1 MKMMK
6 KPTRAIAVVLTLAL
20 LLPSALTLPLS
31 TAAEEN
37 STESYFRKSEMT
49 DKEWSLLGDL
59 MNEYTSF
66 VVTKHKQLG
75 GSHYAYTEA
84 VSDTYGASSPNGE
97 EDTMF
102 HPNSQLVLVE
112 LERGDDEVKKRETV
126 LLESRTG
133 VIRDPDVSPDG
144 TKVLFSWKQH
154 QTQDDYHIYEY
165 DLITR
170 TYRQLTFG
178 LGVADTEPRYLPDGN
193 ILFSSTRCIQTV
205 DCWKVPVANLYVCN
219 ADGQNIIR
227 LGYDQVHTTYPTVTS
242 DGRVLYTRWDYNDRN
257 QMFVQGVFQ
266 MFPDGTN
273 QTEVYGNNSNFPTT
287 LLHTREVPGR
297 SDLYI
302 SIASGHHNTQIGKLV
317 MIDTSKGRNDDSAIS
332 FILPDEGCSKDDN
345 LDNQIT
351 LEGAQY
357 KYPYPLNDSQF
368 LVSCSEEGYN
378 NGDSTAFDICL
389 MDTRG
394 TKVELVSGSATYPAS
409 QIVPVTRRTLHE
421 RPSMVNYALTTGN
434 YYIGDIYEGDGLKG
448 IERGAAKY
456 LRVVE
461 LEFRAY
467 AIGDTT
473 ASGTGTANV
482 FTPIATGNGAWDVKK
497 VLGIVPIEEDGSVLF
512 KAPSETALY
521 FQVLDEEGSV
531 IQSMRSWTTLM
542 PGETFSCV
550 GCHEDKNTVPP
561 ASSRPTMAMAKGVK
575 EIQPDLWQV
584 GEGYEDYD
592 PYTDAKGFDYVDE
605 IQPIWDEY
613 CTSEGCHNDL
623 ESAFNAINASAMGG
637 SNTDLGIEEGES
649 IDIFGIGEEW
659 KYIKGA
665 ALNTVPADWNSLGF
679 DDSAWSTGKAPFGD
693 RTDNNVRFATSWNGN
708 DKYIWLRKT
717 FTIDDLS
724 EFENVIV
731 KLKTYFDDNPEFYI
745 NGYKFYEPADWV
757 DAYTEVKLTT
767 SQSKTFASYLQEGEN
782 VLAIRCEN
790 GVGGRM
796 IDTSLALI
804 KRIDNSDAGQSTYSG
819 PFCLSGMMMG
829 SNRMG
834 KEMPLSYLI
843 LTGSRAA
850 SGTGNNACWVGDST
864 NQYTNWISGMSQC
877 EMLEPY
883 QFGSANSALIDL
895 FLEEHSGVELTDVE
909 LRKIKAWIDL
919 GVPCYGSYEEG
930 NIWNDNWQRWADE
943 YQSKRDY
950 YDKMNELARA
960 ARAAGVNAAASEVS
974 ISYTSG
980 STVYENWYNFSGVSK
995 LEVPQKYKSGDKVTV
1010 TLPDGQHYLGLT
1022 LDTLLGEAII
1032 YVPDGV
1038 YTFTLPDNL
1047 SPYNRTFRNA
1057 SSHTITARVIGEDEL
1072 GERRNLAVNQYD
1084 LTDLNGRMTVTGYP
1098 HATTN
1103 SNYNNDAQFIV
1114 RNAIDGVSANQGHG
1128 GYPVQSW
1135 GPAQG
1140 SGKWMQVDFGRE
1152 VSVDEVVIAIR
1163 ADFPHDTYFESAT
1176 LEFSDGTKI
1185 DISIEKTEKEQTF
1198 TFDAVKTSYVKLTNL
1213 KVVDIAGDD
1222 WAAITEFEVYGS
1234 EAIG

>member
-6 KPTRAIAVVLTLAL
+6 KFTRVLAVLLTLAL
-20 LLPSALTLPLS
+20 LLPSALAMPIT
-31 TAAEEN
+31 TAAELN
-37 STESYFRKSEMT
+37 TTESSFKKSEMSE
-49 DKEWSLLGDL
+49 KEWELLDDL
-59 MNEYTSF
+59 MEEYTSF

-84 VSDTYGASSPNGE
+84 VSDTYNANSPNGE

-102 HPNSQLVLVE
+102 RPDSQLVLVE
-112 LERGDDEVKKRETV
+112 LEKSGDEVKKRETV
-126 LLESRTG
+126 LITSRTG

-144 TKVLFSWKQH
+144 TRVLFSWKQN
-154 QTQDDYHIYEY
+154 QINDDYHLYEY
-165 DLITR
+165 DLITK

-205 DCWKVPVANLYVCN
+205 DCWKVPVSNLYVCG

-227 LGYDQVHTTYPTVTS
+227 VGYDQVHTTYPTVTS

-273 QTEVYGNNSNFPTT
+273 QTELYGNNSNFPTT
-287 LLHTREVPGR
+287 LLHTREVPGS
-297 SDLYI
+297 SDLYM

-317 MIDTSKGRNDDSAIS
+317 LIDTSEGRNDDNAIR
-332 FILPDEGCSKDDN
+332 FLLADVGCTKDDN

-351 LEGAQY
+351 QQGAQY
-357 KYPYPLNDSQF
+357 KYPYPLNESQF
-368 LVSCSEEGYN
+368 LVSYSAEGYS
-378 NGDSTAFDICL
+378 GERTAFDICL

-394 TKVELVSGSATYPAS
+394 TKVELVSGSANYPAS
-409 QIVPVTRRTLHE
+409 QIVPVAQHTLFE
-421 RPSMVNYALTTGN
+421 RPSMVNYASNTGN

-448 IERGAAKY
+448 IERGTAKF

-512 KAPSETALY
+512 KVPSETALY

-561 ASSRPTMAMAKGVK
+561 ASSRPTMAMAKGVQAL
-575 EIQPDLWQV
+575 QPDLWQV

-592 PYTDAKGFDYVDE
+592 PYTDAKGFSYVDE

-623 ESAFNAINASAMGG
+623 ESAFNAINASSMGG
-637 SNTDLGIEEGES
+637 LNTDLGIEEGES
-649 IDIFGIGEEW
+649 VEIFLIGEEW
-659 KYIKGA
+659 KYLKGA
-665 ALNTVPADWNSLGF
+665 TLNAVPAGWNALDF
-679 DDSAWSTGKAPFGD
+679 NDSAWATAKAPFGD
-693 RTDNNVRFATSWNGN
+693 RNENGVRFATSWNGN

-724 EFENVIV
+724 ELENAIV
-731 KLKTYFDDNPEFYI
+731 KLKTYYDDNPEFYI
-745 NGYKFYEPADWV
+745 NGHKFYEPADWV
-757 DAYTEVKLTT
+757 DAYTDVKLTT
-767 SQSKTFASYLQEGEN
+767 SQSKTFTQYLQEGEN
-782 VLAIRCEN
+782 VLSIRCEN
-790 GVGGRM
+790 TTGGRM
-796 IDTSLALI
+796 IDTSLTLV
-804 KRIDNSDAGQSTYSG
+804 KRIDTSDAGQSEYSS

-843 LTGSRAA
+843 LTGSKAA

-864 NQYTNWISGMSQC
+864 NQYTNWISSMSQC

-883 QFGSANSALIDL
+883 EFGSAKSALIDL
-895 FLEEHSGVELTDVE
+895 FLEEHGDVELTEVQI
-909 LRKIKAWIDL
+909 RKIKAWIDL

-960 ARAAGVNAAASEVS
+960 ARAAGANAVTSEVS
-974 ISYTSG
+974 ISYKSR
-980 STVYENWYNFSGVSK
+980 STVYDNWYDFSGVSK
-995 LEVPQKYKSGDKVTV
+995 LEVPQKYNSGDTVTV
-1010 TLPDGQHYLGLT
+1010 TLPNGAKYLGLT
-1022 LDTLLGEAII
+1022 LDPLLGEAII

-1038 YTFTLPDNL
+1038 YSFTVPTNL
-1047 SPYNRTFRNA
+1047 APYNRTFRNYN
-1057 SSHTITARVIGEDEL
+1057 SHTITARVVGEDEL
-1072 GERRNLAVNQYD
+1072 GERRNLAVNPYD
-1084 LTDLNGRMTVTGYP
+1084 LTDLTGRMTITGYP
-1098 HATTN
+1098 HATTD
-1103 SNYNNDAQFIV
+1103 SNYNNDSQFIV

-1140 SGKWMQVDFGRE
+1140 NGHWMQVNFGRE
-1152 VSVDEVVIAIR
+1152 VLVDEIVMAIR
-1163 ADFPHDTYFESAT
+1163 ADFPHDTHFESAT

-1185 DISIEKTEKEQTF
+1185 DISIEKTEREQSF

-1213 KVVDIAGDD
+1213 KAVDVAGDD
-1222 WAAITEFEVYGS
+1222 WAAISEFEVYGS
-1234 EAIG
+1234 EVNG